1 MVGGRKKVIS
11 FFAGT
16 AWLRSCRF
24 LFHKF
29 IQRDKAHKVI
39 GNADVLPPL
48 AAALIRCFNVDRLD
62 KLPQPE
68 FIEEIFYKRFKKE
81 RPDIVK
87 PLKQILKEQEIKDKE
102 KKKEKEK
109 RRKEHEQEQM
119 NNGTDEVLPF

>member
-1 MVGGRKKVIS
+1 MAIKKSQIEK
-11 FFAGT
+11 
-16 AWLRSCRF
+16 W
-24 LFHKF
+24 
-29 IQRDKAHKVI
+29 I
-39 GNADVLPPL
+39 
-48 AAALIRCFNVDRLD
+48 AAQKRHRLSDTHVQMARELGLNPD
-62 KLPQPE
+62 KLGKIDNHRQEPWKAPLPE

-87 PLKQILKEQEIKDKE
+87 PLKQILKEQEKKDKE

>member
-1 MVGGRKKVIS
+1 MAIKKSQIEKWIV
-11 FFAGT
+11 AQKK
-16 AWLRSCRF
+16 
-24 LFHKF
+24 H
-29 IQRDKAHKVI
+29 
-39 GNADVLPPL
+39 
-48 AAALIRCFNVDRLD
+48 RLSDTHVQMARELGLNPD
-62 KLPQPE
+62 KLGKIDNHRQESWKAPLPE

-87 PLKQILKEQEIKDKE
+87 PLKQILKEQDKE